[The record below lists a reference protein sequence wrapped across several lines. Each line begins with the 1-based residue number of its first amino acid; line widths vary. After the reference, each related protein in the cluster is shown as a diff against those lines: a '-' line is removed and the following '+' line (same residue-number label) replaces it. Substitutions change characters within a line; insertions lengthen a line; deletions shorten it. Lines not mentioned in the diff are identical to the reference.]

1 MQPFFAQLLDLTLI
15 QLTNWR
21 WSWRSTVIISMIFP
35 LLSIGA
41 LGIFARNS
49 GPDAL
54 AYVVTGNIVL
64 SLLFRTVG
72 QVSNNFSYMRVVGML
87 DYFATLPIYRSALIL
102 ASVFAFLLLS
112 LPSTLWTL
120 ALGALILQIPLAIS
134 PWIIVVIP
142 LVSLTL
148 CGLGALIGLVGRT
161 PQEVD
166 SISTLTTFLLLALG
180 PVIIPADALPPV
192 VQIIGLFSPATYA
205 ASALRQVVL
214 NLPDR
219 IPLAVDILALTGLL
233 IGFLWLVGQRIDWR
247 ER

>member
-1 MQPFFAQLLDLTLI
+1 LQPFFVQLVDLTLI

-35 LLSIGA
+35 ILSIGA

-120 ALGALILQIPLAIS
+120 ALGALILRIPLAIS
-134 PWIIVVIP
+134 PWIVVVIP

-166 SISTLTTFLLLALG
+166 SISTLTTFLLLAVG
-180 PVIIPADALPPV
+180 PVIIPADALPGV
-192 VQIIGLFSPATYA
+192 VQVIGLFSPATYA

-214 NLPDR
+214 GLPDR
-219 IPLAVDILALTGLL
+219 IPLAVDMLALTVLL
-233 IGFLWLVGQRIDWR
+233 LGFLWLVAQRIDWR

>member
-1 MQPFFAQLLDLTLI
+1 MQSFFVQLVDLTLI

-35 LLSIGA
+35 ILSIGA

-72 QVSNNFSYMRVVGML
+72 QVSSNFSYMRVVGML

-134 PWIIVVIP
+134 PWIILVLP
-142 LVSLTL
+142 LMSMTL

-166 SISTLTTFLLLALG
+166 SISTLTTFVLLALG
-180 PVIIPADALPPV
+180 PVIIPADALPPI
-192 VQIIGLFSPATYA
+192 VQVIGLVSPATYA

-214 NLPDR
+214 NMQDR
-219 IPLAVDILALTGLL
+219 IPLAVDILALTALL

>member
-1 MQPFFAQLLDLTLI
+1 VQPFFVQLVDLTLI

-49 GPDAL
+49 GPEAL

-112 LPSTLWTL
+112 LPSTIWTL
-120 ALGALILQIPLAIS
+120 ALGALILNMPLAIS

-142 LVSLTL
+142 LVSMTL

-161 PQEVD
+161 PEEVN
-166 SISTLTTFLLLALG
+166 SISTLTTFVMLALG
-180 PVIIPADALPPV
+180 PVIIPADALPPI
-192 VQIIGLFSPATYA
+192 VQVIGLLSPATYA

-214 NLPDR
+214 NMPDR
-219 IPLAVDILALTGLL
+219 IPLAVDMLALTALL
-233 IGFLWLVGQRIDWR
+233 IGFLWLVAQRIDWR

>member
-1 MQPFFAQLLDLTLI
+1 LQPFLIQLVDLTLI

-35 LLSIGA
+35 ILSIGA

-120 ALGALILQIPLAIS
+120 AMGALILRIPLAIS

-166 SISTLTTFLLLALG
+166 SISTLTTFLLLAVG
-180 PVIIPADALPPV
+180 PVIIPADALPGV
-192 VQIIGLFSPATYA
+192 VQVIGLFSPATYA
-205 ASALRQVVL
+205 ASALRQEVL
-214 NLPDR
+214 GLPDR
-219 IPLAVDILALTGLL
+219 IPLAVDMLALTVLL
-233 IGFLWLVGQRIDWR
+233 LGFLWLVAQRIDWR

>member
-1 MQPFFAQLLDLTLI
+1 LQPFLIQLVDLTLI

-21 WSWRSTVIISMIFP
+21 WSWRSMVIISMIFP
-35 LLSIGA
+35 ILSIGA

-120 ALGALILQIPLAIS
+120 ALGALILRIPLAIS

-166 SISTLTTFLLLALG
+166 SISTLTTFLLLAVG
-180 PVIIPADALPPV
+180 PVIIPADALPGI
-192 VQIIGLFSPATYA
+192 VQVIGLFSPATYA

-214 NLPDR
+214 GLPDR
-219 IPLAVDILALTGLL
+219 IPLAVDMLALTVLL
-233 IGFLWLVGQRIDWR
+233 IGFLWLVAQRIDWR

>member
-1 MQPFFAQLLDLTLI
+1 MQPFYVQLVDLTLI

-35 LLSIGA
+35 VLSIGA
-41 LGIFARNS
+41 LGVFARNS

-120 ALGALILQIPLAIS
+120 ALGGLILNIPLAIS
-134 PWIIVVIP
+134 PWIMVVIP

-166 SISTLTTFLLLALG
+166 SISTLATFVLLALG
-180 PVIIPADALPPV
+180 PVIIPADSLPPI
-192 VQIIGLFSPATYA
+192 VQVLGLFSPATYA

-214 NLPDR
+214 NMRDR
-219 IPLAVDILALTGLL
+219 IPLGVDMLALTALL